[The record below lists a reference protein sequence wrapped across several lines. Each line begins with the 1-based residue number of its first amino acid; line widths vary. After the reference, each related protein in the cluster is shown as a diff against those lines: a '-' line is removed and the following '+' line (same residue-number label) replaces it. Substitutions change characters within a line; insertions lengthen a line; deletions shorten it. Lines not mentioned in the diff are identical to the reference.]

1 MFKRRCIRFLR
12 DRDGAAMVEM
22 AAILPFLLAL
32 GCGVFEFGAFFYQY
46 QQVESGVRDAARY
59 MARVSDTSSASPCGT
74 SGCTSP
80 CDPGVLAA
88 KVNNAKDIAVMGS
101 IGGATQRVSWFTEA
115 NVTVDYTTVIANPL
129 ISGYPT
135 YRGSTGG
142 IRIIKVSTASSYPGV
157 GFLSFL
163 GLGSALT
170 VNLSHQ
176 ERCIGTG

>member
-1 MFKRRCIRFLR
+1 
-12 DRDGAAMVEM
+12 MVEM

-46 QQVESGVRDAARY
+46 QMVEAGVRDAARY
-59 MARVSDTSSASPCGT
+59 MARVSDTSNASPCGT
-74 SGCTSP
+74 SGCTDP
-80 CDPGVLAA
+80 CNATVLAA
-88 KVNNAKDIAVMGS
+88 KVANAKDIAVMGI

-115 NVTVDYTTVIANPL
+115 NVTIDYTTVIANPL

-135 YRGSTGG
+135 YRGPTSG
-142 IRIIKVSTASSYPGV
+142 IRIIKVSTASAYPGV
-157 GFLSFL
+157 GFLGFL

-176 ERCIGTG
+176 ERCIGEG